1 MNNIINYSNISSK
14 YVPHFISPDEE
25 TITTKIG
32 GTVYEITSHFNT
44 KGSESVLK
52 QFMDL
57 LLADTNI

>member
-25 TITTKIG
+25 
-32 GTVYEITSHFNT
+32 TVYEITSHFNT